1 MTNYLVLV
9 IAALVVIAIA
19 KFVLHLSI
27 GKIIGLA
34 INAIIGFVVLYVL
47 NLTGLVSIP
56 LNIVTA
62 LVAGI
67 FGLPGVIL
75 LIILTVVGVL

>member
-9 IAALVVIAIA
+9 VAALVVLALA
-19 KFVLHLSI
+19 KFVLHLSL
-27 GKIIGLA
+27 GKLIGLA
-34 INAIIGFVVLYVL
+34 INAVIGFVVLYVL

-67 FGLPGVIL
+67 FGLPGVIV
-75 LIILTVVGVL
+75 LIILTVLGVI

>member
-19 KFVLHLSI
+19 KFILHLSL

-34 INAIIGFVVLYVL
+34 INAVIGFAVLYIL
-47 NLTGLVSIP
+47 NMTGLVSIP
-56 LNIVTA
+56 LNLVTS
-62 LVAGI
+62 LVAGV
-67 FGLPGVIL
+67 FGLPGVIV
-75 LIILTVVGVL
+75 LIILTLTGIL

>member
-9 IAALVVIAIA
+9 VAALIVIAIA
-19 KFVLHLSI
+19 KFILHLSL

-34 INAIIGFVVLYVL
+34 INAAIGFVVLYVL

-56 LNIVTA
+56 LNIWTSLA
-62 LVAGI
+62 AGV
-67 FGLPGVIL
+67 FGLPGVIV
-75 LIILTVVGVL
+75 LIILAVMGIL